1 VKEGDVASG
10 YEKDACGVDPK
21 HGWDVRSR
29 RPRLQA
35 LVDRA
40 LLVCGCLWFGASLW
54 DGWKLFF
61 G

>member
-10 YEKDACGVDPK
+10 YEKDTCGVDPNR
-21 HGWDVRSR
+21 GWDVRAR

-35 LVDRA
+35 LIDGA
-40 LLVCGCLWFGASLW
+40 LLGCGCLGFFAMIWG
-54 DGWKLFF
+54 GWKLFV